1 MNDPLQA
8 LRDAIAAQDDARAE
22 IAALAVGRLSDRVIP
37 ELLDML
43 QSGQRDH
50 RWWAVRTLAAV
61 GTPPAAEALVTAL
74 EDPDPDVRA
83 CAVVGL
89 ADLRPSTA
97 ILPLV
102 NCLSDPSAYVAR
114 LAADALGRF
123 GNKATQALIS
133 ALNEGD
139 IPTRAGAARALR
151 AIQPEEAIPAL
162 YAALDDPSMV
172 VTHYAQ
178 EALERMGVGLVL
190 FQP

>member
-1 MNDPLQA
+1 MDNPLKH
-8 LRDAIAAQDDARAE
+8 LRSAIDAQDDARAE
-22 IAALAVGRLSDRVIP
+22 EAALAVGDLGDHALP
-37 ELLDML
+37 ELLDL
-43 QSGQRDH
+43 LRSDQRDH

-61 GTPPAAEALVTAL
+61 GTPPAIEALVSAL

-97 ILPLV
+97 LHSLV
-102 NCLSDPSAYVAR
+102 NRLSDPSAYVAR
-114 LAADALGRF
+114 LTADALGKF
-123 GNKATQALIS
+123 GEIATQALIS
-133 ALNEGD
+133 ALQEGD

-178 EALERMGVGLVL
+178 DALERMGVGLVL